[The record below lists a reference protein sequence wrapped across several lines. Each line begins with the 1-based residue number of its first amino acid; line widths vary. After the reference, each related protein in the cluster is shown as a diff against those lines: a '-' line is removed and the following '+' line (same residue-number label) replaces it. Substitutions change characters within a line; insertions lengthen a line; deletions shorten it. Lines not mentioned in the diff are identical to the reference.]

1 MDREMMGQ
9 VLDDLIPGDNTEIAL
24 RKATL
29 RESRSSLAMTSLA
42 LSRLQAA
49 RAFASSGRYGAQQ
62 LCIGQPLAV
71 APCWRRPLRSAP
83 EWPSSSGWQADRGVR
98 RCGPTGSIAE
108 LHD

>member
-49 RAFASSGRYGAQQ
+49 RAFASSGRAFR
-62 LCIGQPLAV
+62 LPVSTSVNSAAT
-71 APCWRRPLRSAP
+71 APPTLVRYCRTASCCASSPRP
-83 EWPSSSGWQADRGVR
+83 DR
-98 RCGPTGSIAE
+98 P
-108 LHD
+108 